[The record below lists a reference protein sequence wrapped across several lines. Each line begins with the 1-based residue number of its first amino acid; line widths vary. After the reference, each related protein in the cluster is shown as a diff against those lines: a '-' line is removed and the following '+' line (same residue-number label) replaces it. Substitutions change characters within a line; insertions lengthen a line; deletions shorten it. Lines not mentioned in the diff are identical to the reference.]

1 MGYRAQVD
9 DGTAMTYAVKT
20 RANEP
25 ASKRQGD
32 NINFKAP
39 FESLVL
45 AAPLAALGVPS
56 SVLMVELPF
65 LAAEAARERLVSS
78 ACTRKGRG

>member
-1 MGYRAQVD
+1 MAH
-9 DGTAMTYAVKT
+9 AVET
-20 RANEP
+20 RVNKP

-32 NINFKAP
+32 SASVKAP
-39 FESLVL
+39 LESLVL

-78 ACTRKGRG
+78 ACTRKGRGVKFEGRKAH